1 VAVFFS
7 IGIVLVNP
15 SLKFSSSTT
24 FNAFLGTE
32 IRIPG
37 SLGTEM
43 AALILVEQLQEKRK
57 LEACKEAILMY
68 MDFPFSFLRKC
79 IGFLISLASL
89 MCL

>member
-1 VAVFFS
+1 
-7 IGIVLVNP
+7 VNP

-43 AALILVEQLQEKRK
+43 AALILVEQLQETRK

-68 MDFPFSFLRKC
+68 MD
-79 IGFLISLASL
+79 
-89 MCL
+89 